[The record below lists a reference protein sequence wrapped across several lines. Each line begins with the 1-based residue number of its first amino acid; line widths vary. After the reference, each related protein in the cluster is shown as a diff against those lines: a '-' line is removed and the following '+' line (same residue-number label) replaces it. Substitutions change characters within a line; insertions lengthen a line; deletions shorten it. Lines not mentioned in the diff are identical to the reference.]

1 MSCCGLAQNHNFL
14 ADSANSQNPRR
25 SAHGAFDS
33 DFEVIRKFLTRTDV
47 KGQQSRDFEIGISW
61 LLWMLG
67 FNVAHLGGTGK
78 TQDALDIV
86 AVTPKGHFALIE
98 CTTGLLKSESKL
110 QSLIARTETVRT
122 NLNDSG
128 NGHLDVLP
136 VIITSKSK
144 AEVRADLDHAESLR
158 VLVLTKEDIE
168 SLFERT
174 VIQLDPDILYE
185 EAKQSIS
192 SSQGELP
199 LTDTP

>member
-1 MSCCGLAQNHNFL
+1 
-14 ADSANSQNPRR
+14 
-25 SAHGAFDS
+25 
-33 DFEVIRKFLTRTDV
+33 
-47 KGQQSRDFEIGISW
+47 
-61 LLWMLG
+61 
-67 FNVAHLGGTGK
+67 
-78 TQDALDIV
+78 
-86 AVTPKGHFALIE
+86 
-98 CTTGLLKSESKL
+98 
-110 QSLIARTETVRT
+110 
-122 NLNDSG
+122 
-128 NGHLDVLP
+128 